1 MQGGRADQVGDH
13 LNAGERQNLVPGV
26 SGLTPLV
33 PTSPGPLWS
42 RDSERGE
49 VSMSCDRTGEHYF
62 AGRNHV
68 GARRGMSLAM
78 AVSVAIS
85 ATILLLIGGTIIAR
99 AATIEEVARCRAI
112 QIKKQQWDCF
122 KSLKAPKQNAP
133 KAKSDDTRQSQKE
146 DVPKGQTADV
156 PKAKTADVPKV
167 QTEDVPKVKTAD
179 VPKVQ
184 TEDVP
189 KVKTEDVPKVKSEDP
204 QPVHLG
210 SLQTASDDR
219 ASTSSIDR
227 LNVATGQ
234 PVCVDQDALSAAFV
248 AAVVIGTRPEQITRY
263 GCHMI
268 PKDAQVEVLQRFPS
282 GFQFLRL
289 VKVNVT
295 SPSQPVS
302 TVGYTFEISR

>member
-1 MQGGRADQVGDH
+1 
-13 LNAGERQNLVPGV
+13 
-26 SGLTPLV
+26 
-33 PTSPGPLWS
+33 
-42 RDSERGE
+42 
-49 VSMSCDRTGEHYF
+49 MSCDRTGEHYF

-167 QTEDVPKVKTAD
+167 QTEDVPKVQTEDVPKVKTAD

-189 KVKTEDVPKVKSEDP
+189 KVKTEDVPKVTTEDVPKVKSEDP

>member
-1 MQGGRADQVGDH
+1 
-13 LNAGERQNLVPGV
+13 
-26 SGLTPLV
+26 
-33 PTSPGPLWS
+33 
-42 RDSERGE
+42 
-49 VSMSCDRTGEHYF
+49 
-62 AGRNHV
+62 
-68 GARRGMSLAM
+68 MSLAM

-133 KAKSDDTRQSQKE
+133 KAKRDDTRQSQKE
-146 DVPKGQTADV
+146 DVPKVQ
-156 PKAKTADVPKV
+156 TADVPKV
-167 QTEDVPKVKTAD
+167 QTEDVPKVQTEDAPTVKAADVPKVQTEDAPKVQTAD

-189 KVKTEDVPKVKSEDP
+189 KVQTEDVPKVRSEDA
-204 QPVHLG
+204 QPVPLR
-210 SLQTASDDR
+210 SLQTASDDPT
-219 ASTSSIDR
+219 STSSIDH

-234 PVCVDQDALSAAFV
+234 PVCVDQDALAAAFF
-248 AAVVIGTRPEQITRY
+248 AGVVIGTRPEQLASY

-268 PKDAQVEVLQRFPS
+268 PNDAQVDILQRFPS

>member
-1 MQGGRADQVGDH
+1 M
-13 LNAGERQNLVPGV
+13 LKL
-26 SGLTPLV
+26 
-33 PTSPGPLWS
+33 
-42 RDSERGE
+42 
-49 VSMSCDRTGEHYF
+49 
-62 AGRNHV
+62 
-68 GARRGMSLAM
+68 
-78 AVSVAIS
+78 
-85 ATILLLIGGTIIAR
+85 
-99 AATIEEVARCRAI
+99 RCRAI
-112 QIKKQQWDCF
+112 QIKRQQWDCF
-122 KSLKAPKQNAP
+122 KYLKAPKQNAP
-133 KAKSDDTRQSQKE
+133 KAKRDETR
-146 DVPKGQTADV
+146 QTADA
-156 PKAKTADVPKV
+156 PKM
-167 QTEDVPKVKTAD
+167 QTEDI
-179 VPKVQ
+179 
-184 TEDVP
+184 P

-295 SPSQPVS
+295 SLSQPVS

>member
-1 MQGGRADQVGDH
+1 
-13 LNAGERQNLVPGV
+13 
-26 SGLTPLV
+26 
-33 PTSPGPLWS
+33 
-42 RDSERGE
+42 
-49 VSMSCDRTGEHYF
+49 MSCDRTGEHYF

-248 AAVVIGTRPEQITRY
+248 AAVVIGTRPEQIARY

-268 PKDAQVEVLQRFPS
+268 PKDGQVEILQRFPS

-302 TVGYTFEISR
+302 TVGCSRYGVSAKKRPQGRPGPSSTRAIRTGVKT

>member
-167 QTEDVPKVKTAD
+167 QTEDVPKVKT
-179 VPKVQ
+179 
-184 TEDVP
+184 EDVP
-189 KVKTEDVPKVKSEDP
+189 KVTTEDVPKVKSEDP

-248 AAVVIGTRPEQITRY
+248 AAVVIGTRPEQIARY

>member
-1 MQGGRADQVGDH
+1 
-13 LNAGERQNLVPGV
+13 
-26 SGLTPLV
+26 
-33 PTSPGPLWS
+33 
-42 RDSERGE
+42 
-49 VSMSCDRTGEHYF
+49 MSCDRTGEHYF
-62 AGRNHV
+62 AAPNHV
-68 GARRGMSLAM
+68 GGRRGTSLAM

-133 KAKSDDTRQSQKE
+133 KAKRDDTRQSQRE
-146 DVPKGQTADV
+146 
-156 PKAKTADVPKV
+156 DVPKV
-167 QTEDVPKVKTAD
+167 QTEDVPKV
-179 VPKVQ
+179 Q

-189 KVKTEDVPKVKSEDP
+189 EVTTEDIPKVKSEDP
-204 QPVHLG
+204 QPVPLG

-248 AAVVIGTRPEQITRY
+248 AAVVIGTRPEQIARY